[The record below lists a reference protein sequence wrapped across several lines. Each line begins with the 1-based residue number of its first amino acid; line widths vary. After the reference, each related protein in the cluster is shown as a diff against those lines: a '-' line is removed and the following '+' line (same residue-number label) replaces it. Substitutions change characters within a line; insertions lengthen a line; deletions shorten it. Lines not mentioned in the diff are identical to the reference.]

1 MRTSDGVE
9 ITHDLRVW
17 TNDFRRGSVVIDD
30 RNRPHQQAPVSGG
43 SPCSRTARI
52 GPPCPRNHGSRRATP
67 RPPRG
72 PRPSCTKWDLITPQ
86 ERRALDA
93 TAFSDGTK
101 GCSVCHTPLPTE
113 GDFAR
118 HYLVPDR
125 RYKNLGGCPTKWD
138 D

>member
-1 MRTSDGVE
+1 VVVLRARGRRTTPHLVVGVAG
-9 ITHDLRVW
+9 HDE
-17 TNDFRRGSVVIDD
+17 
-30 RNRPHQQAPVSGG
+30 
-43 SPCSRTARI
+43 
-52 GPPCPRNHGSRRATP
+52 
-67 RPPRG
+67 RPPSAAR
-72 PRPSCTKWDLITPQ
+72 STSQLQKWDLITPQ

-125 RYKNLGGCPTKWD
+125 RYKNLGECPTKWD